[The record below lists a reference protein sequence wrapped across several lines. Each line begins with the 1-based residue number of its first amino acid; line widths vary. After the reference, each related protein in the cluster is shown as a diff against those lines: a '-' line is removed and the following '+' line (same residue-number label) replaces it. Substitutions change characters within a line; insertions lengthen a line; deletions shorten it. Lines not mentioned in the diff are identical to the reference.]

1 MVYNIGNLVQLHSDN
16 FWNEGIPYSKTN
28 IYTKTDAA
36 MPPVNYDS
44 HTLKPHSL
52 THVESARHTLNDGQT
67 LDILINEH
75 PEYFYGDCI
84 LIKFDGKYKQ
94 IDDNIFVKEITLD
107 EISNKIDELNLP
119 NIPPKVLISTHNYPI
134 DRFGYHK
141 PNYVLILSPDAAKFI
156 TEIEGFNAF
165 GTSWKSSDYQPNSSE
180 RPIHNILLSKG
191 VIYELLNLNHVP
203 EGRYTFSGMP
213 LYLQGASES
222 PVTPILVSMPIV

>member
-1 MVYNIGNLVQLHSDN
+1 MLYNIGNLVQLNSDN
-16 FWNEGIPYSKTN
+16 YWNEGSPYTKTN
-28 IYTKTDAA
+28 IYKKSSGA

-75 PEYFYGDCI
+75 PEYFYGDCV
-84 LIKFDGKYKQ
+84 LMKFDGKYKQ
-94 IDDNIFVKEITLD
+94 IDENIFVKEITLN
-107 EISNKIDELNLP
+107 EILSKINELHLTI
-119 NIPPKVLISTHNYPI
+119 IPPKILITTHNYPI
-134 DRFGYHK
+134 DSFGYHK
-141 PNYVLILSPDAAKFI
+141 QNYVLILSLEAAKFI
-156 TEIEGFNAF
+156 SETIGFNAF
-165 GTSWKSSDYQPNSSE
+165 GTSWKSSDYQPNSAD
-180 RPIHNILLSKG
+180 RPIHNIILSKG

-222 PVTPILVSMPIV
+222 PVTPILVSTPNI